1 MKVIWEWEP
10 RLEAEKMESS
20 KARFEAC
27 QRARNYKTEREKAL
41 KHEAF
46 LDRVANAVGD
56 SILMIIVFG
65 MLGAALYF
73 GAI

>member
-1 MKVIWEWEP
+1 MKVIWECEP

-20 KARFEAC
+20 QARFEAC
-27 QRARNYKTEREKAL
+27 QRARNYRAEREKAL

-46 LDRVANAVGD
+46 LDHVVNAVGEL
-56 SILMIIVFG
+56 ILMIIVFG
-65 MLGAALYF
+65 MFGAALYF

>member
-1 MKVIWEWEP
+1 MKVIWECEP
-10 RLEAEKMESS
+10 RLEAEKMENSQT
-20 KARFEAC
+20 RFEAC
-27 QRARNYKTEREKAL
+27 QRARDYKAEREKAL

-46 LDRVANAVGD
+46 LDRVANAVGEL
-56 SILMIIVFG
+56 ILMGIVFG